1 MSGVTPLGN
10 SYYVTA
16 STTAANIAIGPNI
29 SNTFRITNLGTSAA
43 YVAVYNSATQATA
56 FVKPGA
62 SNPIVPG
69 AVAINAGW
77 PENVAGNF
85 GAQNT
90 NTIYVCYAS
99 DGSSNALVIT
109 PVLD

>member
-16 STTAANIAIGPNI
+16 STTAGNITIGPNI
-29 SNTFRITNLGTSAA
+29 SNTFRISNLGTSAA
-43 YVAVYNSATQATA
+43 YVAVYNSATQAAA

-62 SNPIVPG
+62 GNPIVPG

-90 NTIYVCYAS
+90 NTVYCCAVS
-99 DGSSNALVIT
+99 TGNFNVLVT
-109 PVLD
+109 PVRD